1 MWSRRT
7 EMTRA
12 LCLAVLLA
20 MVVGRPAVYALQKAG
35 GGSLAAV
42 VDSARG
48 AEREVLQAMVA
59 LEDASTAK
67 DRAALTRLLADEY
80 LYHASNGAI
89 FDKAT
94 DIESTV
100 SDNTTW
106 TEERFDRVKVRVYGD
121 FAVVTGII
129 TLSGAS
135 KSFSAGARN
144 FTRLWV
150 RRGGQW
156 QCVGGQATLVVTK

>member
-1 MWSRRT
+1 
-7 EMTRA
+7 MTRVFTV
-12 LCLAVLLA
+12 AVLLA
-20 MVVGRPAVYALQKAG
+20 ALLAVVSGTPAVHAVDAVQTAG

-42 VDSARG
+42 VDSANG
-48 AEREVLQAMVA
+48 TERDVLLAMVA
-59 LEDASTAK
+59 LEDASAAK

-80 LYHASNGAI
+80 LYQASNGAV

-94 DIESTV
+94 DIQSTI

-121 FAVVTGII
+121 FAVVTGTI

-150 RRGGQW
+150 RRGGRW
-156 QCVGGQATLVVTK
+156 QCVGGQATLVLAK